1 MPTPRL
7 TPEHIEQVIKD
18 HIRKEYQHDNPG
30 GPLDADRSL
39 ISDGVIDSLGI
50 FTLISFIEQEFS
62 IKVLP
67 EDVVL
72 ENFESVNTIKS
83 LVLSRM

>member
-1 MPTPRL
+1 M
-7 TPEHIEQVIKD
+7 TPEHIEQAIKD
-18 HIRKEYQHDNPG
+18 HIRKEYQHDNVNG
-30 GPLDADRSL
+30 ALDSDRAL
-39 ISDGVIDSLGI
+39 IADGVVDSLGI
-50 FTLISFIEQEFS
+50 FTLITFIEQEFS

-72 ENFESVNTIKS
+72 ENFETVNAIKS